1 MTRRAPKA
9 KSPAPKTRRMGSRR
23 RGAQARIK
31 GTPAADPIFA
41 AIAEHREANK
51 DHAIKCKGSDRS
63 KSSERAAD
71 LASARAS
78 VAKFRLFATPPT
90 TLIGIARLL
99 EYVALPAYP
108 EPGPDL
114 TILADGLEYS
124 EKKGVGRAAHRFPTH
139 LAAAVRK
146 VIGNDRLY
154 EATVTRK
161 PRTK

>member
-9 KSPAPKTRRMGSRR
+9 KSPAPKPSRTRFRR
-23 RGAQARIK
+23 RGAPAGAK
-31 GTPAADPIFA
+31 GTADPIFA

-51 DHAIKCKGSDRS
+51 DHAVKCKGSDRS

-90 TLIGIARLL
+90 TLVGIACLL

-124 EKKGVGRAAHRFPTH
+124 EKKGVGRAANRFPTH